1 MDVSGVLFNQHPF
14 RTFAEFKQLIVQ
26 QKPKF
31 ARGFIAHLLS
41 YALCRELG
49 PADTPALEAM
59 TNDVVA
65 GEDNLRSVLKAIALS
80 EPFHHKN
87 TLDSGNPPLH

>member
-1 MDVSGVLFNQHPF
+1 M
-14 RTFAEFKQLIVQ
+14 Q
-26 QKPKF
+26 QKPRF
-31 ARGFIAHLLS
+31 TRGFIAHLLS

-59 TNDVVA
+59 TAQAVSGD
-65 GEDNLRSVLKAIALS
+65 DQLRAILKAVALS

-87 TLDSGNPPLH
+87 TLNTKP